1 MTRLPIIFAVA
12 VCTSLTG
19 FSLHAQQQLT
29 SPIEI
34 RSLKGEGT
42 GVEYNLKEKTARGT
56 NGVFIDYEGSVLIAD
71 SVFVDEVTGDAV
83 ADGSV
88 RIQRDDQI
96 WVGEHMTYNFITH
109 EIVSSQ
115 FRSGRPPVFMAGE
128 GLHGTLV
135 SNEVKEVVS
144 TNAIITTDD
153 ISNPDIKL
161 RATRMKIYPNE
172 KLQAWNAVLYMHGV
186 PMFYF
191 PYYERNL
198 GPHANNF
205 NVVPGYRSLY
215 GPYAL
220 GEYTWY
226 LNEDLRGVA
235 HLDYREKRGPGVGPD
250 FEYNLHRWGEG
261 TLSYYYTHDQD
272 PQTNFVNGPVYNNR
286 QRVYFSYQATPYT
299 NLELHAL
306 ARFQS
311 DAGVNRDFFER
322 DYRDNP
328 QPNTF
333 ADASKKLQNFSIDV
347 LTQPRVDYFLE
358 TVERLPDVRIT
369 GFPQQ
374 MWNLPFYYETESTAG
389 YYRRLFADTN
399 SFVVSTNF
407 EAGRADTFH
416 QITMPETFFGW
427 LNVVP
432 RVGGRFTYY
441 GTASGPGASTDEI
454 TRKVLNTGVE
464 VSFKLSR
471 LWQDAHCNL
480 LEVDGLRHVIEP
492 SANYVYIPTP
502 NATPNQL
509 PQFDY
514 ELPSLALLPIEF
526 PGFNSIDSINSEN
539 TIRYGLRNQLQTKRN
554 GQLEDLLDWQL
565 YVDWNL
571 KPQQSQN
578 QTTFSDLYSDLLFRP
593 RSWIRFE
600 SETRLDINAPD
611 WRLLVHTLTLQPNDV
626 WSWTIGHFYLRNDFS
641 PSPTALGQGDNAV
654 LSAFFFKL
662 NENWSM
668 RLVHQYDIQ
677 SSRMQEQY
685 YSLYRDFR
693 SWTAAITGGIRE
705 NSGGPPDYSIGFTF
719 SVKASPKYGVG
730 GDTVRPYSMLGLQN
744 GVGHEY

>member
-1 MTRLPIIFAVA
+1 M
-12 VCTSLTG
+12 
-19 FSLHAQQQLT
+19 T

-34 RSLKGEGT
+34 RSLRGEGT
-42 GVEYNLKEKTARGT
+42 GVTYDRKTQVATGT
-56 NGVFIDYEGSVLIAD
+56 NGVFINYEGSVLIGD
-71 SVFVDEVTGDAV
+71 SVSINEITGDAV

-96 WVGEHMTYNFITH
+96 WVGEHMRYNFITH
-109 EIVSSQ
+109 QIISQ
-115 FRSGRPPVFMAGE
+115 EFRSGRPPVFMAGE
-128 GLHGTLV
+128 GLHGNVV
-135 SNEVKEVVS
+135 SNSLKEAIS

-153 ISNPDIKL
+153 IADPEFKL

-205 NVVPGYRSLY
+205 NFVPGYRSLY
-215 GPYAL
+215 GPYIL
-220 GEYTWY
+220 GEYTWW
-226 LNEDLRGVA
+226 LNDDLSGKL

-250 FEYNLHRWGEG
+250 FDYKLGRWGEG
-261 TLSYYYTHDQD
+261 SLSYYYTHDQD
-272 PQTNFVNGPVYNNR
+272 PQTNFVDGPVYQNR
-286 QRVYFSYQATPYT
+286 ERVYFSYQAMPYT

-306 ARFQS
+306 ARYES

-333 ADASKKLQNFSIDV
+333 IEADKQLQNFSVDV
-347 LTQPRVDYFLE
+347 LTQPRVNDFLE
-358 TVERLPDVRIT
+358 TVERLPDVQVT
-369 GFPQQ
+369 GFRQQ
-374 MWNLPFYYETESTAG
+374 LWNLPFYYESQSSAG

-399 SFVVSTNF
+399 AFVVSTNF
-407 EAGRADTFH
+407 EAARADTYH
-416 QITMPETFFGW
+416 QVTLPETFFGW
-427 LNVVP
+427 LNIVP

-441 GTASGPGASTDEI
+441 SAATGPGASTDEVA
-454 TRKVLNTGVE
+454 RKVFNTGAE

-471 LWQDAHCNL
+471 LWEDAHCSL
-480 LEVDGLRHVIEP
+480 LAVDGLRHIIEP

-502 NATPNQL
+502 NATPNQV

-526 PGFNSIDSINSEN
+526 PEFNSIDSIDSQNA
-539 TIRYGLRNQLQTKRN
+539 IRWGLRNQLQTKRD

-571 KPQQSQN
+571 KPQEN
-578 QTTFSDLYSDLLFRP
+578 EETFSDLYSDLVFRP

-600 SETRLDINAPD
+600 SQTRFDINGDD
-611 WRLLVHTLTLQPNDV
+611 WRFLLHTLTLQPNDV

-641 PSPTALGQGDNAV
+641 TSPTALGQGDDAIM
-654 LSAFFFKL
+654 SAFFYRL
-662 NENWSM
+662 NENWST
-668 RLVHQYDIQ
+668 RAVHQYDVR
-677 SSRMQEQY
+677 SGRLQEQY

-693 SWTAAITGGIRE
+693 SWTAAITGGIRDNGE
-705 NSGGPPDYSIGFTF
+705 GPLDYSIGFTF
-719 SVKASPKYGVG
+719 SIKAMPKYGVG
-730 GDTVRPYSMLGLQN
+730 GDTVRPYTMLGLQN
-744 GVGHEY
+744 